1 MFIRS
6 YEIHLC
12 TLAKV
17 STENVCLLNGDWKFT
32 AVILLMVEVTIFLA
46 VVGSTNEVS
55 LAVSV
60 VEMVTFIDVGT
71 VSLTYKIL

>member
-1 MFIRS
+1 M
-6 YEIHLC
+6 
-12 TLAKV
+12 
-17 STENVCLLNGDWKFT
+17 NGDWKFT

-71 VSLTYKIL
+71 VSLT